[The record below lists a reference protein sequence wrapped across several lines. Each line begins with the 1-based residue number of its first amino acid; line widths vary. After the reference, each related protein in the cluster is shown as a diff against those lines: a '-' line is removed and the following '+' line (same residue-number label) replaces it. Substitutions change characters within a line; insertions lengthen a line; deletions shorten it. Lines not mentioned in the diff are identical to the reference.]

1 MPEATLGVAEDH
13 GSLARTIDADLDG
26 ARRTFDR
33 LHDLGVDMEDVAD
46 TLEHEGVAAFAKST
60 DDLLSAL
67 GDKADALRSGAD
79 REPPAPPSS

>member
-1 MPEATLGVAEDH
+1 MPTWTALGERSTGCTMSA
-13 GSLARTIDADLDG
+13 STWR
-26 ARRTFDR
+26 
-33 LHDLGVDMEDVAD
+33 MEDVAD